1 MALTTSER
9 VRAMREGGAVERS
22 HTIPHLDSYT
32 VGLHSYNAVSLLMLL
47 HPNPSRALIEAVLW
61 HDVPERWLGDLPA
74 TAKWLNPELKAAYGR
89 AERKVIDR
97 LGIPMDDFMLTE
109 DDWWWL
115 NAVDRLEFWLW
126 ALDQHMSGN
135 MHTKEAYDNITS
147 WIEDNFEK
155 LPEQCRSFF
164 REHEHHRLP
173 DQLIL
178 EDK

>member
-1 MALTTSER
+1 MELSTSER
-9 VRAMREGGAVERS
+9 VLAMREGGAVERS

-32 VGLHSYNAVSLLMLL
+32 VGLHSYNALSLLMLL
-47 HPNPSRALIEAVLW
+47 HPNPSRALIEAMLW

-89 AERKVIDR
+89 AERKAIDR
-97 LGIPMDDFMLTE
+97 LGIPMDDFYLSE
-109 DDWWWL
+109 DDWRWL

-126 ALDQHMSGN
+126 VQDQEMLGN
-135 MHTKEAYDNITS
+135 HHTEEARQNIVA
-147 WIEDNFEK
+147 WLNQNIGE
-155 LPEQCRSFF
+155 LPDECRRFYT
-164 REHEHHRLP
+164 EHSHGRLP